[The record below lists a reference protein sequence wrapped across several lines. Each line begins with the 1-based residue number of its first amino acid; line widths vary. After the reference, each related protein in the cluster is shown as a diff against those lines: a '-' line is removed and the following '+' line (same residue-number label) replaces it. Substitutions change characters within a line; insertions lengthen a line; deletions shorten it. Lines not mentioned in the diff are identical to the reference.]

1 MIGLNRLNV
10 FLIST
15 ISFLTPVPDSV
26 SVDVGYS
33 WEYNECKRLHYGDAW
48 MNIYEVA
55 RKAGVS
61 IATVSRVINN
71 STSVR
76 PETRERVEA
85 ALKELNYRPNAIA
98 RSLVVN
104 TTHTVG
110 VLSSDVR
117 DSYYANA
124 IYILEQEFR
133 RFGYQVI
140 LCNTGGDLEKRKGYM
155 GLLLEKKVDG
165 IVLVGSVFKEKT
177 GNNHILDTA
186 SVVPVVMLNSYL
198 EGENIY
204 SIVCDDEA
212 ATAKIVKSLVER
224 GHKDIVYIY
233 DVDSFSGLAKLDGF
247 CSGMKAA
254 GLTLKP
260 YSIIKTDSGIDGG
273 KRAIEQLI
281 AQKAAYTAI
290 VTSEDNLAAG
300 ALKGLAMQGRK
311 VPEDVVVF
319 GYNDSIISRCTTPE
333 LSTVDNKV
341 GPIAKEAAD
350 ILYRVLQGEEISH
363 RHIIA
368 PDLVFRQSCP

>member
-1 MIGLNRLNV
+1 
-10 FLIST
+10 
-15 ISFLTPVPDSV
+15 
-26 SVDVGYS
+26 
-33 WEYNECKRLHYGDAW
+33 

-55 RKAGVS
+55 RRAGVS

-104 TTHTVG
+104 STHTIG

-124 IYILEQEFR
+124 IYILEQEFLR
-133 RFGYQVI
+133 LGYHVI

-177 GNNHILDTA
+177 GNKHIQDTA
-186 SVVPVVMLNSYL
+186 AVVPVVMLNSYL
-198 EGENIY
+198 EGDNIF
-204 SIVCDDEA
+204 SIVCDDQA
-212 ATAKIVKSLVER
+212 ATAKIVESLAER
-224 GHKDIVYIY
+224 GHKEIVYIY
-233 DVDSFSGLAKLDGF
+233 DVDSFSGLAKLEGF

-260 YSIIKTDSGIDGG
+260 YSKMKTDSGICGG
-273 KRAIEQLI
+273 KRAIEQLDSL
-281 AQKAAYTAI
+281 KAAYTAI
-290 VTSEDNLAAG
+290 VTSEDTLAAG
-300 ALKGLAMQGRK
+300 VLKGLAMQGRR
-311 VPEDVVVF
+311 VPEDAVVF

-341 GPIAKEAAD
+341 GALAKEAAN
-350 ILYRVLQGEEISH
+350 ILYKVLQGEEIS
-363 RHIIA
+363 RQNIIV
-368 PDLVFRQSCP
+368 PDLIFRQSCP